1 MRTFLQKKKGKY
13 SSGNDNNWDKLADDV
28 DKYSAMSGDADI
40 YLDSSSDN
48 NNNNNNNNNAPKDDN
63 DLEDD
68 KLIDLEM
75 DREREKNDEEVI
87 NKCEAAADRLDRPE
101 FEADDLALEPI
112 SVEHRREACVL
123 LSKVRD
129 LIILRGSR

>member
-1 MRTFLQKKKGKY
+1 
-13 SSGNDNNWDKLADDV
+13 
-28 DKYSAMSGDADI
+28 MSGDADI

-48 NNNNNNNNNAPKDDN
+48 DSDNDNDDAPEDDN

-68 KLIDLEM
+68 KSIDLEM

-87 NKCEAAADRLDRPE
+87 DECEAAADRLDRPE